1 MNFIFVSLCDNDFQ
15 SLAEATE
22 YVWKNKEHPL
32 TEDEFKH
39 FVVNY
44 VVFQNSVRRI
54 HKICMNKDHE
64 HTRRYLE
71 GRIKVEYVDTK
82 PNVDHDGG
90 SVILDVN
97 TGYTWRV

>member
-1 MNFIFVSLCDNDFQ
+1 MNFVFVKLADNDFQ
-15 SLAEATE
+15 SLAEAAE

-32 TEDEFKH
+32 TEAEFKH

-44 VVFQNSVRRI
+44 VVFQNSIRRI
-54 HKICMNKDHE
+54 HKIFMNDDHE

-71 GRIKVEYVDTK
+71 DCVEVKYVDIK

-97 TGYTWRV
+97 TGHTWRT